1 MYKVEV
7 ITPPKS
13 QGSYGRLDKIIH
25 VKQSS
30 CYLTLPKLF
39 LKIFIFSFL
48 PFSFSYFTF
57 AQVPRVSEW
66 FYIPNKFILDP
77 NFSAILLCTSVYYLC
92 YQSHITRR
100 GLLQISSS
108 SSIISLLG
116 LELLLLLFSSTQPAT
131 STLFF
136 IFFARACFFSLRIH
150 SFLTIHYTGFGGAA
164 NFSILVPWPQ
174 M

>member
-1 MYKVEV
+1 M
-7 ITPPKS
+7 
-13 QGSYGRLDKIIH
+13 
-25 VKQSS
+25 
-30 CYLTLPKLF
+30 TLPKLF

-77 NFSAILLCTSVYYLC
+77 DFSAILLCASVYYLC

-100 GLLQISSS
+100 GLLQISS

-174 M
+174 MWAWDLLQDCILSDTIMILIVGLVT

>member
-7 ITPPKS
+7 ITPSKS

-30 CYLTLPKLF
+30 DYLTLPKHF

-48 PFSFSYFTF
+48 PFSFSYFSF

-66 FYIPNKFILDP
+66 FRIPNKFILDP

-116 LELLLLLFSSTQPAT
+116 LELLLLYI
-131 STLFF
+131 FF
-136 IFFARACFFSLRIH
+136 YSACYLNFIIFFAGACIFSLRIH
-150 SFLTIHYTGFGGAA
+150 SFFTTRYTGFGGAS